1 MIARITGTG
10 RNTSLWLGTIAL
22 AVGLILPH
30 VVFVRLATDIV
41 CWALFA
47 AAFDLLL
54 GYTGLLSFG
63 HAMFWGVAS
72 YATGILILHLHW
84 PFIPV
89 VLAGMA
95 TAAIIAAIVG
105 AISIR
110 RQGIYFAMI
119 TLAFGQLLYFLAN
132 QFGDWTGG
140 QDGLQGVPRPA
151 LFGSIDL
158 GNDQVYYYTALVL
171 AALGVAFMLRVV
183 NSPFGRILQAIRENE
198 PRAISLG
205 YPTNLYKFT
214 AFVISATL
222 SGLAGSLFVIA
233 HGFTSLDTLDWHT
246 SGEVVIMT
254 VLGGMGTIFGPLF
267 GAGFYVAINDWLSTL
282 ANSGNPVLAQLGHSP
297 GLVLGVI
304 FIVMVLV
311 FRRGVVG
318 ELLHALRRGAT

>member
-1 MIARITGTG
+1 LIARLSGTG
-10 RNTSLWLGTIAL
+10 RRATLWLGLIAI
-22 AVGLILPH
+22 AAGLILPH
-30 VVFVRLATDIV
+30 VVFVGLATDIV

-63 HAMFWGVAS
+63 HAMFWGAAS
-72 YATGILILHLHW
+72 YVTGILILRAHW

-89 VLAGMA
+89 VLAGML
-95 TAAIIAAIVG
+95 AAAVIAAIVG

-119 TLAFGQLLYFLAN
+119 TLAFGQMLYFIAN

-151 LFGSIDL
+151 LFGAIGLAD
-158 GNDQVYYYTALVL
+158 NNVFYYTALVL
-171 AALGVAFMLRVV
+171 AALAIAAMLRVV
-183 NSPFGRILQAIRENE
+183 NSPFGQVLQAIRENE

-205 YPTNLYKFT
+205 YPTNLYKFI

-233 HGFTSLDTLDWHT
+233 HGFTSLDTLDWHS
-246 SGEVVIMT
+246 SGQVVIMT

-267 GAGFYVAINDWLSTL
+267 GAGFYLAINDRLSTL
-282 ANSGNPVLAQLGHSP
+282 ANASNPVLAQFGHSP
-297 GLVLGVI
+297 GLVLGII

-318 ELLHALRRGAT
+318 EVLHALRR